1 MQQSA
6 NGTTNEI
13 RGLPSPSKAS
23 LGAMTL
29 ITPRSKD
36 NERSKV
42 AKMDERFYV
51 SRVLLVSL
59 RCATSHCRSHC
70 QSEPGNGT
78 RPVHGSLRLLRRS
91 GHYGCTDARY
101 TGAETPEAVVNGL
114 RKVLETPDDVPMEPF
129 VAGTFWRCMD
139 GKVWACFVGANLPCT
154 EKADTSRTPT
164 PDMAD
169 FCAANPTS
177 DFIPAYVTGRA
188 TVYEWRCTAG
198 APEIVKQLVEPDAQ
212 GFQSNI
218 WYEIS
223 PGDDS

>member
-1 MQQSA
+1 MNYRKLLKWVIGSTSLAALLLSA
-6 NGTTNEI
+6 CGAPQATAVPTAVAS
-13 RGLPSPSKAS
+13 PSPATEQGQFTDPFAYCAAVST
-23 LGAMTL
+23 MD
-29 ITPRSKD
+29 TP
-36 NERSKV
+36 
-42 AKMDERFYV
+42 
-51 SRVLLVSL
+51 
-59 RCATSHCRSHC
+59 
-70 QSEPGNGT
+70 
-78 RPVHGSLRLLRRS
+78 
-91 GHYGCTDARY
+91 DARY
-101 TGAETPEAVVNGL
+101 TGPETPEAVVKGL

-169 FCAANPTS
+169 FCQANPSS

-188 TVYEWRCTAG
+188 TVYEWRCTNG
-198 APEIVKQLVEPDAQ
+198 APEIVKQIVEPDAQ

-223 PGDDS
+223 PGGDMTY

>member
-1 MQQSA
+1 MNDQKLLKWMSGFTSVVFFLSA
-6 NGTTNEI
+6 CGAPQATAVPI
-13 RGLPSPSKAS
+13 ASPSPATEQ
-23 LGAMTL
+23 GQFTDPFAYCAAVGT
-29 ITPRSKD
+29 
-36 NERSKV
+36 
-42 AKMDERFYV
+42 MD
-51 SRVLLVSL
+51 
-59 RCATSHCRSHC
+59 A
-70 QSEPGNGT
+70 P
-78 RPVHGSLRLLRRS
+78 
-91 GHYGCTDARY
+91 DARY